1 MKRKLLLVGAA
12 GFGRVA
18 LEHVVEQFDCAFA
31 DDGWATGAVVDG
43 VFFHNGEDGLP
54 VSEYVDEN
62 VSAKVV
68 KIIQSYTGVVNK
80 MVWRKE

>member
-31 DDGWATGAVVDG
+31 DDG
-43 VFFHNGEDGLP
+43 
-54 VSEYVDEN
+54 
-62 VSAKVV
+62 
-68 KIIQSYTGVVNK
+68 
-80 MVWRKE
+80 